1 MHFINLSC
9 LVFATSSRLKPFN
22 SWQKQICPSS
32 PKGNNS
38 MNPSIQRKFLAQQY
52 FYMYIQLT
60 SIHLLYLASNPKDL
74 LNKISTFNFHQF
86 MDVLFMKHKDLNMVG
101 LGWYFVAI
109 LVGIWLKE
117 VLINKVFIKNIQEIS
132 FDFKN
137 LNKCTISWS

>member
-1 MHFINLSC
+1 
-9 LVFATSSRLKPFN
+9 
-22 SWQKQICPSS
+22 
-32 PKGNNS
+32 
-38 MNPSIQRKFLAQQY
+38 
-52 FYMYIQLT
+52 
-60 SIHLLYLASNPKDL
+60 
-74 LNKISTFNFHQF
+74 

-132 FDFKN
+132 FDFRN